1 MYMKQL
7 FATLL
12 LVLAIP
18 LVAGAQVRLSVD
30 EQSVQA
36 AGGKK
41 MTSERSLYL
50 NADGRLVVEQLRPQ
64 HTIALSNTLGE
75 MRIYD
80 TASNEVAILND
91 KEFASSKEMISIFA
105 SGGYVDMALPLYG
118 YNQSDIRSEN
128 GLIIKTFK
136 PQTTAA
142 TAKVELVFQNHLPIC
157 MIYYNAKG
165 EEMRKLYFSR
175 YQYERIPLPMR
186 ITEIEYTTA
195 KSDSLVRLTTY
206 SNLRFDF
213 EANSEL
219 FDFQIPADAKRV
231 EIDPNQLFAR

>member
-1 MYMKQL
+1 MPIAADAQL
-7 FATLL
+7 
-12 LVLAIP
+12 
-18 LVAGAQVRLSVD
+18 RLSVD
-30 EQSVQA
+30 EQSVQV

-41 MTSERSLYL
+41 VTTERSLYL
-50 NADGRLVVEQLRPQ
+50 NADGRLVVEQLRPN

-80 TASNEVAILND
+80 VEANQVAILNNN
-91 KEFASSKEMISIFA
+91 EFASSKEMISIFA

-118 YNQSDIRSEN
+118 YTQSNIRSEE
-128 GLIIKTFK
+128 GVIIKTFT
-136 PQTTAA
+136 PQSTAT

-157 MIYYNAKG
+157 MIYYNANG

-186 ITEIEYTTA
+186 ITEIEYSTA
-195 KSDSLVRLTTY
+195 TSDSLVRRTTF
-206 SNLRFDF
+206 SNLRFDGD
-213 EANSEL
+213 ATSTL

-231 EIDPNQLFAR
+231 ELDPSKLFAQ

>member
-1 MYMKQL
+1 MKQL

-12 LVLAIP
+12 VVLTLPI
-18 LVAGAQVRLSVD
+18 VAGAQVRLSVD

-50 NADGRLVVEQLRPQ
+50 NADGRLVVEQFLPR

-75 MRIYD
+75 MRLYD
-80 TASNEVAILND
+80 ATNNEVAVINNN
-91 KEFASSKEMISIFA
+91 EFASSKEMISIFA
-105 SGGYVDMALPLYG
+105 SGSYVDMALPQYG
-118 YNQSDIRSEN
+118 YTQSSIRSEE
-128 GLIIKTFK
+128 GVIVKTFTPK
-136 PQTTAA
+136 TVTT
-142 TAKVELVFQNHLPIC
+142 TAKVELIFQNHLPIC
-157 MIYYNAKG
+157 MIDYNAKG

-186 ITEIEYTTA
+186 ITEIEYFPA

-206 SNLRFDF
+206 SNLRFDGD
-213 EANSEL
+213 ATSEL

-231 EIDPNQLFAR
+231 EIDPSKLFAQ